1 MARRRQTVK
10 NSWAGQ
16 FAKQAS
22 NRRFLNE
29 IESYD
34 YDLQKELQDSA
45 DRNARLQYDIERT
58 RADIKA
64 LEEDPDGYFYEKE
77 QQALENEQWSVG
89 NYFKNWWASHG
100 RKMNDFQIADF
111 QGYMDRSNQWE
122 RLAND
127 VKTYWDIEDEIK
139 NLDSQ
144 IAQQRLNTQNLG
156 KAPTSKMREAY
167 GIIDLLQTQKDQLS
181 KRLDELKPSVDAF
194 KTYIPGSLRSR
205 YYDIVA
211 GNGENGIF
219 SNSRLFGRTSQAH
232 DELGDITRF
241 TTSIFS
247 DRRTRGEQR
256 EMLDR
261 ALKAKQE
268 KYKEWQA
275 ALDENIKD
283 RESYN
288 KVAKWF
294 QNREQRAGTD
304 IFNSDTWLY
313 GMPGLIAGSTSG
325 LSKAIPAMITGA
337 LTASAVAATGGT
349 AGVAIGAVG
358 GLGSYGLNYG
368 AGVSE
373 NNAEVSME
381 YNNRLEDYLKSQKT
395 KRGSLYDDIVYEG
408 RKKLGEQAKNYTDEQ
423 VFEQYRAGRYNIN
436 NAEANKK
443 MTQLA
448 IGIESQFQDDM
459 MATTWSAGIETLLEI
474 IPVGKVL
481 STTKMAKGKM
491 ANLAKGYKIG
501 AAAGPIAGAVYAP
514 IHAAL
519 QPTMKKA
526 GKMVSSIAADL
537 AKTAHIV
544 DAIPSKLLKKK
555 FLGSTTKRYIKDISG
570 RLLLASAAEGIEEGK
585 QSISANRYASGYY
598 TDAKI
603 KSIGETILD
612 DFLAGSKSAG
622 LLLGMPLEG
631 LMSDSDRKILQ
642 EIKGGFLLGGL
653 QTGMVNVSS
662 SIYPYV
668 KEQKANNVIA
678 NNVLIDKAAKI
689 DKLKKSALY
698 SESAKSSSAYQNI
711 IDGFAR
717 LRQENEN
724 VHDSTGEYGISPESI
739 DEEEKTFKDV
749 ARMSIDPYTIK
760 QAQYQGIKPSSK
772 EYNQFVAIKSL
783 SLDELDKTHAA
794 YEQADERLWEVRRK
808 IKESILIDQVENTD
822 ESGKEQPN
830 PAARYSSL
838 KNYIQLKD
846 VAKYT
851 ALLRRKEQ
859 LEVGI
864 MNAENGDHPEIKKIL
879 SNNLSKIQDQIN
891 NLKGEIQSYTNAEVD
906 TDINSVDSVEK
917 SLVLDKTIH
926 DELSEAYR
934 ASIVARQ
941 DFDLALDQ
949 YETIVGNA
957 YIDGKE
963 ADLTENVNWDE
974 ILDKVTFKG
983 GDAASVIKQYEET
996 IDDDNDLASTIDEH
1010 FDTHTDDNG
1019 NEIVTEDADDEVPAN
1034 NPDEEFHEDL
1044 KKDIEKQQGK
1054 PVEQAPVEP
1063 IQKPSE
1069 PVSQPQPTA
1078 VPEQPLQQP
1087 QQPLHK
1093 ATKNQQAVVDKVKTF
1108 AEQSKKNVK
1117 SVSPEN
1123 YVIEVDG
1130 KDITMPRVH
1139 SVMPKYWAQDGSFQP
1154 ALQVGN
1160 AFDNLARTFFG
1171 DKSNIDKYQT
1181 NRDSLIDA
1189 LYNQYASN
1197 KDSENDT
1204 KKTYSQL
1211 YSSKE
1216 SFAQTIDDLYNLA
1229 KQYDQLGWELSTE
1242 PVVWYADFGNGY
1254 IAGET
1259 DMLAID
1265 ENGNVHIIDFKT
1277 ASYKEGSIKN
1287 PFGHYETYYGFSIGN
1302 DLENRMMQLSKDD
1315 FQVGPRKMGLSKA
1328 ARQFIRDVRERTKN
1342 PNIKV
1347 EWDDQKE
1354 QAVLKYINSD
1364 YSNVGSSSFR
1374 QTHVYN
1380 GTTKGSKQ
1388 DEYSDQL
1395 TAYKEIIQRKLA
1407 NVVDMEVIGF
1417 RADYKHADNNLQS
1430 ISSIRNSVG
1439 GKPFRV
1445 KVSFSDEMHDILN
1458 NEGDAVEP
1466 QQEVGPS
1473 TEETVEQNQNN
1484 DTVATEELKNSDKT
1498 NFQSKQQ
1505 DVISDTNEQPLNIE
1519 VQGYSNMN
1527 PNVLN
1532 RERKLVDGMVFDK
1545 NFIADAIQNGTV
1557 EVYTEVVTDRIKGT
1571 SPSVYANITYKGKTY
1586 NRVFIYATPSLLN
1599 KVQLL
1604 EKTKQPG
1611 QKIIA
1616 TNITRTNG
1624 TVVYGKT
1631 RPALDTN
1638 LVDQDIKEV
1647 SFDSSDMQFGYIKN
1661 GNVVAFTG
1669 GNQKLQDVIYKF
1681 ENANVKNGTLVYLK
1695 RVPRSDSEGGDKFIP
1710 VTLRQKSLGADAD
1723 FIIETLQHID
1733 LLDTPYIVK
1742 TKNGEVQIGATRR
1755 ELLNLLIPFADD
1767 ASSTAK
1773 TYSIRRNANVPSVFE
1788 IISPDNQI
1796 QAIVDLR
1803 DEGSIKS
1810 FKKALQSIQMVDN
1823 PDVLTSN
1830 IGSPNA
1836 AKVFVKIKKFFANNK
1851 DGIKTIDV
1859 SNSIKFDF
1867 EDFKDNGLSGI
1878 GWYLK
1883 RGMLVT
1889 DYERIDA
1896 PMVSIN
1902 DVGISTQQ
1910 SERINKEEDFIGDSS
1925 VDAAVRDVTIDDLIA
1940 VQWKTKQVKDSNKPL
1955 LTEQSIKKHLR
1966 PILGDVVDDPNVVTI
1981 MATIA
1986 NDPRIKNAKVVGK
1999 ATSDAITLYNE
2010 AFDGV
2015 DYHEAFH
2022 RIFELFVPKATRDS
2036 IYEKTAQRI
2045 GVDLK
2050 QSNESTDFIGH
2061 RQVAEWLADKYME
2074 SRRYNV
2080 NTGIQWLD
2088 KLINYIVDLVR
2099 SYCSISNRD
2108 LYRVFLDI
2116 NSGKYKNQK
2125 KASKENVERFEK
2137 LFKNLNYEI
2146 HGQQFDHILNDQ
2158 MYDEV
2163 KNSALYCL
2171 LRGQKVDVS
2180 GSTVQ
2185 DIKINPT
2192 VIKRG
2197 ADTLK
2202 PLGFD
2207 VFGTDIDPDKKSAAQ
2222 LAMTE
2227 MVVRFDAVADDLAAM
2242 VSAIST
2248 DYRKIMQQEGIE
2260 DFDGGEAASSYDEN
2274 FFKWSYE
2281 FDKFDKTT
2289 SRIKFFFATVPDTN
2303 LNSLGLP
2310 QFLPMNYVFNEVLC
2324 NLWDV
2329 DTIEEVKSRLQ
2340 ALSAETPMYKI
2351 ILNNIDSILKRR
2363 YNEDGTVNADAE
2375 ALIAQLMTTIRSNRH
2390 TFMLLRSKKNKDGTY
2405 NLVMQRSD
2413 SDYNARAFTRQWS
2426 QILAKGGSE
2435 TLKVNEYGDVV
2446 FNPKNPDAARTFKTI
2461 ARLFNQIKDAV
2472 SAVNN
2477 GVGEIIIPSYEF
2489 PQYEYEDS
2497 IGNRIVTSAYLP
2509 NERVQN
2515 ITEKQNCD
2523 KVKSAIIDALN
2534 RIGINIHA
2542 EEFDYML
2549 QHKYGCSNW
2558 EALKQMVQSTDS
2570 TDSISSFMFFLNN
2583 ISRGKSLNLNADGTF
2598 VTQNNKNVPF
2608 DSIYTSMAFV
2618 KELGNWKYEYRHA
2631 HDTLSVL
2638 AIGGDRFYEISDNDY
2653 MSDVVRNLNKR
2664 GKWFTD
2670 LKQDLYNYYTT
2681 VDNYGETQQY
2691 GSITLKQLTDN
2702 KDAKLQIKHFIGFK
2716 TDKKGDE
2723 GHDYFKIVRRED
2735 YLAKAGMLE
2744 NGAMISLT
2752 LSDKKKYC
2760 YITGVKL
2767 PGIDYTEMQKA
2778 ENPIIDLNAASQ
2790 KIFVPDNISSSVY
2803 TIQQRED
2810 VVNQFLSYAISEYQS
2825 ILRNAER
2832 IDDGHRKVANFDTNE
2847 QSVKFSSLLGV
2858 WEQQFDENGKPTEE
2872 KYISF
2877 NNKNKSWKKNLETAQ
2892 QHFFNKPE
2900 KEQKALIARNLS
2912 KLAERE
2918 LNTMQAL
2925 GLIQKVADM
2934 SNPFINYKNVGLN
2947 DNVIKSIKV
2956 SYMQAMKNEPLFTEQ
2971 MAESMA
2977 ISAYVNDISNK
2988 AIMSGQEME
2997 RLFSGNPAF
3006 YKWRYDDKGRL
3017 VDRTVDELKRLGGL
3031 GSTGINNFTQLA
3043 NIPSKYKKDGNFTG
3057 KYVVAEVDNEM
3068 VSSPQYKEISDKMYQ
3083 GQVRWDVIENRMSN
3097 ELATVKAQH
3106 EAAMRSIRRSDGTF
3120 QEIEDALEEER
3131 NNYQES
3137 LEYLEDK
3144 IAHEV
3149 DNMSIE
3155 DLEKEYPEIAKEARI
3170 KSDDTASAL
3179 QSDIDVADGGAYIS
3193 DVMCEMLLKMEGAYN
3208 SDIEEAFKI
3217 LRGEIKS
3224 NYLGEINAYQ
3234 KVLTSVIG
3242 SQKYTAFGRRLSDG
3256 KSKPYYH
3263 KMALFPLFDCIATGR
3278 MRDIYDKMRQQ
3289 GIDMLLV
3296 NSAVKVGS
3304 EGSKSIDWGAYRQDG
3319 DPANEDNFNGDIA
3332 NQDWKPS
3339 FEKGFSFDTY
3349 ECEFDYLRKQLN
3361 TDPKEEALLR
3371 MGTQSQKIVFSNI
3384 VQGRDYVT
3392 QEVDSEGKPVTIK
3405 GRDLLG
3411 RIMDSFNR
3419 LSDIGVQ
3426 KINKAF
3432 FLTNDNNQLVDRYGN
3447 VIEDQNSN
3455 DRELDIVKFSKE
3467 VSKLMS
3473 DRGADK
3479 NIMRALELVTSNDTK
3494 HLSIPLGAIS
3504 NANWLESV
3512 LISHINKDVID
3523 VNTPGAYFIQRSIWA
3538 MQGNRLYTVKPDA
3551 DAKTLYKGKRL
3562 QMVNE
3567 EGSMDCVLSI
3577 DFFDHMLPEVWTG
3590 DYETDE
3596 DGNYIYE
3603 KDENG
3608 VYKLDDKY
3616 GKNYVPKKKMRG
3628 MTFEE
3633 AREWLVKKGII
3644 GGKANIVSYRI
3655 PTQAE
3660 SSIHA
3665 LRCVDVLPVVRDTV
3679 ILPEEFTKITGSDF
3693 DIDKLGLSTVN
3704 YNKYGSD
3711 KFKEG
3716 SEEYYQNRIIRDFIT
3731 LLIDKKS
3738 QHILQRS
3745 IDKDTKLLK
3754 DVLKTIE
3761 TSSSKEEMPY
3771 QFYTLST
3778 QTERKG
3784 DYVTGKLGIGPF
3796 ALNNNNHILTMLYG
3810 VKFKNIEGSIMNV
3823 LGLTDLSIHSDVD
3836 GNSIM
3841 SWLSALINAHV
3852 DIAKD
3857 PYISRLNVNPFTY
3870 NLVNTLIRTGFGK
3883 RTFFFTTQP
3892 IMKEL
3897 ATAYNNAASSYM
3909 ADQYK
3914 SRWQLQKEAV
3924 EAVAEQNFKDIKI
3937 NKWSFEDIVEGISNP
3952 KDTTYKPIINKYIK
3966 ALVDNN
3972 ILEKTANVRRSS
3984 SHVIPSIFNKDE
3996 QELLSADQIQ
4006 MLVYFAYLQFEPYAS
4021 SVSNLVKYSKI
4032 DTNKHGKSYIEQQIY
4047 LEGFNRLFNNPD
4059 GSGLFEREGLT
4070 KLAEHSY
4077 IETKT
4082 VNAISMTKNIL
4093 KGQFLQ
4099 STNGFDNAVHRILDM
4114 IGNPDSISVTLW
4126 DSITKGITA
4135 SIKSEFI
4142 NEYAKSLPQYNAT
4155 YMRDL
4160 VSESEEDLE
4169 YTQAAGSNRLKV
4181 ISTPKYN
4188 LKTYIRKPIRLMFQY
4203 GGKDYSYDYTV
4214 LGYDE
4219 KTNEIIIDKPSKV
4232 DIRGKMHISG
4242 GENTICDRF
4251 NRLNIELRSDDK
4263 YADVLDG
4270 AKEPNNMLLKSLELG
4285 NEFVYTPPMY
4295 QYTVK
4300 KEVPDTYNTL
4310 KFIKLFNALD
4320 QNGIQS
4326 NYIIDAWDQLLH
4338 DRKHPELARFAED
4351 LVVYAFITS
4360 GDSGGF
4366 TKFFKQVPFSW
4377 RKESGYADF
4386 INRKLVELQS
4396 IEIPNEQ
4403 LEDIILNNWFDNQL
4417 VPKYDLYDDKHVPN
4431 FISYS
4436 GATQTSGYID
4446 RYSYPRMLA
4455 ALKDNGNGKLKA
4467 TIDPNNAPLFIKIPR
4482 RRDSDAKDSQ
4492 RRVTVYKRVSYGMR
4506 QGSAG
4511 IWVHYPIYVEVQ
4523 QKGNLIRGNYLITE
4537 YGREDSPIKD
4547 YGPNVEGLKK
4557 MFALGDFIS
4566 RNVIEDYRI
4575 KYTNSFSQM
4584 IEDMNYQYLLENKF
4598 HATSKL
4604 ADALK
4609 QRDTKQ
4615 EEMPVEESLPKEAKA
4630 TNLSF
4635 YSGMITPDENTI
4647 FVFGSN
4653 PEGRHGAGAAKVAR
4667 EKFGA
4672 VYGQG
4677 EGLQGNSYALPT
4689 KDLRIKENRGLRSI
4703 SPEQIT
4709 ENIRKMYEVARQN
4722 PNRRFKVAY
4731 TNNLNETSL
4740 NGYTGAEMIEMFKN
4754 AGPIPS
4760 NVMFSENWKPG
4771 FEQRPVTISE
4781 GLTQE
4786 QIDELKKEAEEIKK
4800 QCKGE

>member
-34 YDLQKELQDSA
+34 YDLQREIQDSA

-77 QQALENEQWSVG
+77 QQALENESKSVG

-156 KAPTSKMREAY
+156 NAPTSKMKEAY

-181 KRLDELKPSVDAF
+181 KRLDDLKPSVDAF

-247 DRRTRGEQR
+247 DRRTRSEQR

-275 ALDENIKD
+275 ALNENIKD

-288 KVAKWF
+288 KVDRWF

-325 LSKAIPAMITGA
+325 LSKMIPAMITGA
-337 LTASAVAATGGT
+337 LTASAIAATGGT
-349 AGVAIGAVG
+349 AGVAIGAMG
-358 GLGSYGLNYG
+358 GLGAYGLNYG

-381 YNNRLEDYLKSQKT
+381 YNNRLEDYLKGQKT

-408 RKKLGEQAKNYTDEQ
+408 RKKLGEQAKDYTDEQ
-423 VFEQYRAGRYNIN
+423 VFEQYRAGKYNIN

-459 MATTWSAGIETLLEI
+459 MATTWSAGVETLLEI

-501 AAAGPIAGAVYAP
+501 AAAGPIAGAAYAP

-519 QPTMKKA
+519 QPAMKKA
-526 GKMVSSIAADL
+526 GKMVSSIAEDL

-544 DAIPSKLLKKK
+544 DAIPSSLLKKK

-585 QSISANRYASGYY
+585 QSISANRYSSGYY

-642 EIKGGFLLGGL
+642 EIKGGFILGGL
-653 QTGMVNVSS
+653 QTGMVNVAS
-662 SIYPYV
+662 SISPYI
-668 KEQKANNVIA
+668 KERKANDVIA

-689 DKLKKSALY
+689 DKIKKSALY
-698 SESAKSSSAYQNI
+698 SESAKSPSAYQNI

-739 DEEEKTFKDV
+739 DEEEQTFKDV
-749 ARMSIDPYTIK
+749 ARMSVDPYTIK

-772 EYNQFVAIKSL
+772 EYNQFVAVKSL
-783 SLDELDKTHAA
+783 SLDELDKATAASDQA
-794 YEQADERLWEVRRK
+794 YEHLSEVERK
-808 IKESILIDQVENTD
+808 IREDILTDQFKNTD

-838 KNYIQLKD
+838 KNYIQLRN
-846 VAKYT
+846 VAKYA

-864 MNAENGDHPEIKKIL
+864 MNAENGGHQEIKKIL
-879 SNNLSKIQDQIN
+879 NSNLSKIQNQIN
-891 NLKGEIQSYTNAEVD
+891 DLKSEIQSYTNTDVD

-934 ASIVARQ
+934 ASIIARQ
-941 DFDLALDQ
+941 DYDLALNQ
-949 YETIVGNA
+949 YETVVGKA

-963 ADLTENVNWDE
+963 ADLTENVKWDE

-983 GDAASVIKQYEET
+983 GNVASVIKQYEDT

-1019 NEIVTEDADDEVPAN
+1019 NELVTEDTADEVPTN
-1034 NPDEEFHEDL
+1034 NPAEEFHEDL
-1044 KKDIEKQQGK
+1044 KKDVEKQQEK
-1054 PVEQAPVEP
+1054 PAKQVPVEP

-1069 PVSQPQPTA
+1069 PISQPQPTT
-1078 VPEQPLQQP
+1078 VPEQPLQRP

-1093 ATKNQQAVVDKVKTF
+1093 ATKNQQNVIDKVKTF

-1130 KDITMPRVH
+1130 KDVTMPRVH

-1160 AFDNLARTFFG
+1160 AFDNLARMFFG

-1181 NRDSLIDA
+1181 NRDLLIDS

-1216 SFAQTIDDLYNLA
+1216 AFAQTVDDLYALA
-1229 KQYDQLGWELSTE
+1229 RQYDQLGWELSTE
-1242 PVVWYADFGNGY
+1242 PVVWYADFGKGY

-1259 DMLAID
+1259 DMLAVD
-1265 ENGNVHIIDFKT
+1265 ENGNIHIIDFKT

-1287 PFGHYETYYGFSIGN
+1287 PFGHYETDYGFSIG
-1302 DLENRMMQLSKDD
+1302 DKLEARRMQLNKED
-1315 FQVGPRKMGLSKA
+1315 FQVGPRKTGLSKA
-1328 ARQFIRDVRERTKN
+1328 ARQFIHDVRDYTKN
-1342 PNIKV
+1342 RNIKV
-1347 EWDDQKE
+1347 DWDDQKE

-1364 YSNVGSSSFR
+1364 YSNPAASGFR
-1374 QTHVYN
+1374 QTHVYK
-1380 GTTKGSKQ
+1380 GKTKGSKQ

-1395 TAYKEIIQRKLA
+1395 TAYKEMIQRRLA

-1417 RADYKHADNNLQS
+1417 RADYIHANNDLQS
-1430 ISSIRNSVG
+1430 ISSIRNSVNG
-1439 GKPFRV
+1439 NPFRV

-1466 QQEVGPS
+1466 RQEAGPS
-1473 TEETVEQNQNN
+1473 IEETVEQNQNN
-1484 DTVATEELKNSDKT
+1484 DSVVEEELKNSDKT
-1498 NFQSKQQ
+1498 TFQSKQQ
-1505 DVISDTNEQPLNIE
+1505 DITSNGEEQQANVE
-1519 VQGYSNMN
+1519 VSAYSNIN

-1532 RERKLVDGMVFDK
+1532 RERKLVNGMVFDK
-1545 NFIADAIQNGTV
+1545 NFVSDAIQNGTV

-1571 SPSVYANITYKGKTY
+1571 APSLYANITYKGKTY
-1586 NRVFIYATPSLLN
+1586 NRMFIYATPSLLN
-1599 KVQLL
+1599 KVLQL
-1604 EKTKQPG
+1604 ESTKQPG
-1611 QKIIA
+1611 QKIVV

-1624 TVVYGKT
+1624 TVVYGDT
-1631 RPALDTN
+1631 RPVLDTN
-1638 LVDQDIKEV
+1638 LVDQDIKNV
-1647 SFDSSDMQFGYIKN
+1647 SFDSADMQFGYTKN
-1661 GNVVAFTG
+1661 GNVVAFAN
-1669 GNQKLQDVIYKF
+1669 GNQKLQDSIYKF
-1681 ENANVKNGTLVYLK
+1681 ENADVKNGSLVYLK
-1695 RVPRSDSEGGDKFIP
+1695 RIPRSDSEGGDKFIP
-1710 VTLRQKSLGADAD
+1710 VTLQQKSLADDAD
-1723 FIIETLQHID
+1723 FIVETLSHID
-1733 LLDTPYIVK
+1733 LLDTPYIAK
-1742 TKNGEVQIGATRR
+1742 TKNGDVSIGATRR
-1755 ELLNLLIPFADD
+1755 ELLSLLIPFVDD
-1767 ASSTAK
+1767 SSSATK
-1773 TYSIRRNANVPSVFE
+1773 TYSIRRHPNIPSVFS
-1788 IISPDNQI
+1788 ILSPDGNVQNL
-1796 QAIVDLR
+1796 VDLR
-1803 DEGSIKS
+1803 NEESINKFKEG
-1810 FKKALQSIQMVDN
+1810 LRHIQMVDR
-1823 PDVLTSN
+1823 PDILASR
-1830 IGSPNA
+1830 IGTPNA
-1836 AKVFVKIKKFFANNK
+1836 PTVFSKVKKFFANNK
-1851 DGIKTIDV
+1851 DGIRTIDV
-1859 SNSIKFDF
+1859 SGSIKFDF
-1867 EDFKDNGLSGI
+1867 EDFKDRGLSGI

-1883 RGMLVT
+1883 RGMIVT

-1896 PMVSIN
+1896 PMVSVN
-1902 DVGISTQQ
+1902 DVSIATEQNNQ
-1910 SERINKEEDFIGDSS
+1910 HTKMEDAVGDVS
-1925 VDAAVRDVTIDDLIA
+1925 VDNTINSVTIDDLLA
-1940 VQWKTKQVKDSNKPL
+1940 VQWKTKTAADSDKPL
-1955 LTEQSIKKHLR
+1955 LTEKAIRKHLR
-1966 PILGDVVDDPNVVTI
+1966 PILGDIVDDPNIVAI
-1981 MATIA
+1981 MTTIA
-1986 NDPRIKNAKVVGK
+1986 NDRRIKNAKVVGK
-1999 ATSDAITLYNE
+1999 AMSDAIVLYNE
-2010 AFDGV
+2010 AFEGV

-2022 RIFELFVPKATRDS
+2022 RIFELFVPKATRDA

-2045 GVDLK
+2045 GVNLS
-2050 QSNESTDFIGH
+2050 QSDESTNFVGH

-2074 SRRYNV
+2074 SRKYNI

-2088 KLINYIVDLVR
+2088 KLVNYIVDFVR
-2099 SYCSISNRD
+2099 SFCSISNRD
-2108 LYRVFLDI
+2108 LYKVFLEI
-2116 NSGKYKNQK
+2116 NSGKYKNK
-2125 KASKENVERFEK
+2125 KEASKENVERFEK

-2146 HGQQFDHILNDQ
+2146 HGTQFDHVVNDQ
-2158 MYDEV
+2158 MYDEM
-2163 KNSALYCL
+2163 KNSALYFL

-2180 GSTVQ
+2180 GSTIQ
-2185 DIKINPT
+2185 NIKINPA
-2192 VIKRG
+2192 VIQRG

-2202 PLGFD
+2202 PIGFD
-2207 VFGTDIDPDKKSAAQ
+2207 VFGVNVEPNKKSAAQ

-2227 MVVRFDAVADDLAAM
+2227 MLVKFDSVADDLASM
-2242 VSAIST
+2242 VASIST
-2248 DYRKIMQQEGIE
+2248 DYRKVMQDQRLE
-2260 DFDGGEAASSYDEN
+2260 DFDGGESASSYDEN

-2289 SRIKFFFATVPDTN
+2289 SRIKFFFATIPDVN
-2303 LNSLGLP
+2303 VNSLGLP

-2324 NLWDV
+2324 NLWDI
-2329 DTIEEVKSRLQ
+2329 DTVEEVEARLQ
-2340 ALSAETPMYKI
+2340 ALSVESPMYKV
-2351 ILNNIDSILKRR
+2351 ILNNFNSVLKRR
-2363 YNEDGTVNADAE
+2363 YNEDGTINADAE
-2375 ALIAQLMTTIRSNRH
+2375 ALVAQLMTTIRSNRH
-2390 TFMLLRSKKNKDGTY
+2390 TFMLLRSKKNKDGAY
-2405 NLVMQRSD
+2405 DLVIQRSD
-2413 SDYNARAFTRQWS
+2413 SDYNARAFTQQWS
-2426 QILAKGGSE
+2426 QVLAKGGSE
-2435 TLKVNEYGDVV
+2435 TLKVNQYGDVV

-2461 ARLFNQIKDAV
+2461 ARLFNQIKDVV

-2497 IGNRIVTSAYLP
+2497 IGNRIISSAYLP

-2523 KVKSAIIDALN
+2523 KVKAAIIDALN
-2534 RIGINIHA
+2534 RIGINVHM

-2549 QHKYGCSNW
+2549 RHKYGCSNW
-2558 EALKQMVQSTDS
+2558 EALKQMVQSTDQA
-2570 TDSISSFMFFLNN
+2570 DSISSFMFFLNN
-2583 ISRGKSLNLNADGTF
+2583 ISKGNTLNLNADGTF
-2598 VTQNNKNVPF
+2598 VSQDNKNIPF
-2608 DSIYTSMAFV
+2608 DNIYTSMAFV

-2638 AIGGDRFYEISDNDY
+2638 ATGGNRFYEISDNDY
-2653 MSDVVRNLNKR
+2653 MSDVVRDLNKR
-2664 GKWFTD
+2664 GKWFND
-2670 LKQDLYNYYTT
+2670 LKRDTYNYYTS
-2681 VDNYGETQQY
+2681 VDNFGEQQAY
-2691 GSITLKQLTDN
+2691 GSITLKQLTEN
-2702 KDAKLQIKHFIGFK
+2702 PNAKIQLKHFIGIK

-2723 GHDYFKIVRRED
+2723 GHDYFEIVRRED
-2735 YLAKAGMLE
+2735 YLSKVGILE
-2744 NGAMISLT
+2744 NGGMISLT

-2760 YITGVKL
+2760 YITGVNL
-2767 PGIDYTEMQKA
+2767 PGINYTEMQKS
-2778 ENPIIDLNAASQ
+2778 ENPIVDLNAASQ
-2790 KIFVPDNISSSVY
+2790 TIFVPDGVSSSVY
-2803 TIQQRED
+2803 NIQQRED
-2810 VVNQFLSYAISEYQS
+2810 VIDQFLSYATSEYQS

-2832 IDDGHRKVANFDTNE
+2832 INDGHRKVANFDTDE

-2858 WEQQFDENGKPTEE
+2858 WEQQFDDAGKPTEE
-2872 KYISF
+2872 IYVSF
-2877 NNKNKSWKKNLETAQ
+2877 NNKNKSWQKNLQIAQ
-2892 QHFFNKPE
+2892 QHFFNKPVE
-2900 KEQKALIARNLS
+2900 EQKALIARNLS

-2918 LNTMQAL
+2918 LKTLQSM
-2925 GLIQKVADM
+2925 GLIQIVGGM
-2934 SNPFINYKNVGLN
+2934 SNPFLNYKNVGLN
-2947 DNVIKSIKV
+2947 NKVIKSMKV
-2956 SYMQAMKNEPLFTEQ
+2956 SYMQAMKDEPLFTEQ

-2977 ISAYVNDISNK
+2977 ITAYVNDISCK

-3006 YKWRYDDKGRL
+3006 YKWKYDNNGRL

-3031 GSTGINNFTQLA
+3031 GSTGVNNFTQLA
-3043 NIPSKYKKDGNFTG
+3043 NIPDKYKKDGNFTG
-3057 KYVVAEVDNEM
+3057 KYVVAEVDNEK
-3068 VSSPQYKEISDKMYQ
+3068 VSSPQYKEISDKMYD
-3083 GQVRWDVIENRMSN
+3083 GQLRWDVIENRIFN
-3097 ELATVKAQH
+3097 ELAQLKIQH
-3106 EAAMRSIRRSDGTF
+3106 DTAVRAIRRSKASLF
-3120 QEIEDALEEER
+3120 EIEEALEDER
-3131 NNYQES
+3131 ASYQES
-3137 LEYLEDK
+3137 LEHLENK
-3144 IAHEV
+3144 IASEV
-3149 DNMSIE
+3149 DSMPIE
-3155 DLEKEYPEIAKEARI
+3155 DLEKKYPEIAKEARV
-3170 KSDDTASAL
+3170 KSDETASAL

-3193 DVMCEMLLKMEGAYN
+3193 DVMCEMLLKMEGAY
-3208 SDIEEAFKI
+3208 SSSIEQAFKI

-3224 NYLGEINAYQ
+3224 DYLGEIDAYQ

-3242 SQKYTAFGRRLSDG
+3242 NQKYTAFGRRLSDG
-3256 KSKPYYH
+3256 NSKPYYH

-3278 MRDIYDKMRQQ
+3278 MRNVYDKMRQQ

-3304 EGSKSIDWGAYRQDG
+3304 EGSKPVEWDNYRQDS
-3319 DPANEDNFNGDIA
+3319 DPSNENNFNGDIA
-3332 NQDWKPS
+3332 NQDWKPA
-3339 FEKGFSFDTY
+3339 FEDAFNFDTY

-3361 TDPKEEALLR
+3361 TDPKEETMLR
-3371 MGTQSQKIVFSNI
+3371 MGTQAQKIAFSNL
-3384 VQGRDYVT
+3384 VPGRDYVT
-3392 QEVDSEGKPVTIK
+3392 QDVDDNGEPVTIK
-3405 GRDLLG
+3405 GRDLLD
-3411 RIMDSFNR
+3411 RIMDSSNR

-3426 KINKAF
+3426 KMNKAF
-3432 FLTNDNNQLVDRYGN
+3432 FRTNDNGELIDKNGN

-3467 VSKLMS
+3467 ISKLMS

-3512 LISHINKDVID
+3512 LISAINKDVID
-3523 VNTPGAYFIQRSIWA
+3523 VNTPGAFFIQRSIWA
-3538 MQGNRLYTVKPDA
+3538 MQGNKMYK
-3551 DAKTLYKGKRL
+3551 AKSDSDSKVLYKGKRL

-3577 DFFDHMLPEVWTG
+3577 DFFNHVLPKIWSG

-3608 VYKLDDKY
+3608 IYKLDDKY
-3616 GKNYVPKKKMRG
+3616 GKNYVPKKKMRD

-3633 AREWLVKKGII
+3633 ARKWLFKKGII
-3644 GGKANIVSYRI
+3644 GDKANIVSYRI
-3655 PTQAE
+3655 PTQAA
-3660 SSIHA
+3660 SSINA

-3704 YNKYGSD
+3704 YNKHGSD

-3716 SEEYYQNRIIRDFIT
+3716 TEEYYQNRIIRDFIT

-3745 IDKDTKLLK
+3745 IDNDTKLLK

-3761 TSSSKEEMPY
+3761 TASSKEETPY
-3771 QFYTLST
+3771 QFYSLST
-3778 QTERKG
+3778 QTERKD

-3796 ALNNNNHILTMLYG
+3796 ALNNNSHILTMLYG
-3810 VKFKNIEGSIMNV
+3810 VKFKSIEGSIMDV
-3823 LGLTDLSIHSDVD
+3823 LGLTDLSIHNDVD

-3852 DIAKD
+3852 DIARD

-3897 ATAYNNAASSYM
+3897 ALVYNNAASSYM
-3909 ADQYK
+3909 ADPYK
-3914 SRWQLQKEAV
+3914 SRWQLQKDAVKEA
-3924 EAVAEQNFKDIKI
+3924 AEERFKDVKI
-3937 NKWSFEDIVEGISNP
+3937 NGWTFEDIVNGISNP
-3952 KDTTYKPIINKYIK
+3952 KDTVYKPVINKYIK

-3972 ILEKTANVRRSS
+3972 ILEKTANVRYSS
-3984 SHVIPSIFNKDE
+3984 SHMIPSISGNGE
-3996 QELLSADQIQ
+3996 QELLSANQIQ

-4032 DTNKHGKSYIEQQIY
+4032 DTKKHGKSYIEQQVY

-4059 GSGLFEREGLT
+4059 GGGLFEKDGLV
-4070 KLAEHSY
+4070 KLAGHSY

-4082 VNAISMTKNIL
+4082 LNAISMTKNIL

-4099 STNGFDNAVHRILDM
+4099 STNGFNNAIRRVLEM
-4114 IGNPDSISVTLW
+4114 IGSPDSINETLW
-4126 DSITKGITA
+4126 DNITRGITA

-4142 NEYAKSLPQYNAT
+4142 NEYAKSLPQYNNT
-4155 YMRDL
+4155 YMHDL

-4181 ISTPKYN
+4181 QGTPKYN
-4188 LKTYIRKPIRLMFQY
+4188 LKTYIRKPITLSFQY
-4203 GGKDYSYDYTV
+4203 NGKDYSLDYTV

-4219 KTNEIIIDKPSKV
+4219 NTNEILIDKPSKV
-4232 DIRGKMHISG
+4232 DLKGKMHISG
-4242 GENTICDRF
+4242 GENTIYDRF
-4251 NRLNIELRSDDK
+4251 NRLNVELRSNSE
-4263 YADVLDG
+4263 YADLLNS
-4270 AKEPNNMLLKSLELG
+4270 AKEPNNELLKSLIPGKE
-4285 NEFVYTPPMY
+4285 VSYTPPAY

-4300 KEVPDTYNTL
+4300 KEVPDTYKTL
-4310 KFIKLFNALD
+4310 KFVKLFNALD

-4326 NYIIDAWDQLLH
+4326 NQIIDAWDQLLH
-4338 DRKHPELARFAED
+4338 DRKHPELVKFAED

-4386 INRKLVELQS
+4386 VDRKLVELQS
-4396 IEIPNEQ
+4396 AEISNEQ
-4403 LEDIILNNWFDNQL
+4403 LEDVILNNWFDNQI
-4417 VPKYDLYDDKHVPN
+4417 VPKYDLYDNDKVPN
-4431 FISYS
+4431 FVSYS
-4436 GATQTSGYID
+4436 GATQTSSYID
-4446 RYSYPRMLA
+4446 RYSHPRMLA
-4455 ALKDNGNGKLKA
+4455 ALKDNGNGVLEPS
-4467 TIDPNNAPLFIKIPR
+4467 IDPNNSPLFIKIPR
-4482 RRDSDAKDSQ
+4482 RRDYDAKDSQ
-4492 RRVTVYKRVSYGMR
+4492 RRVTVYKRISYGMR
-4506 QGSAG
+4506 QNSVGR
-4511 IWVHYPIYVEVQ
+4511 WVHYPIYVEVQ

-4537 YGREDSPIKD
+4537 YGREDSNVKD

-4557 MFALGDFIS
+4557 LFALGDFIS

-4584 IEDMNYQYLLENKF
+4584 IEDMNYQHLYSDRFAGSEEKFVKALNKLENGEQKEPNIDISTISNKS
-4598 HATSKL
+4598 AAYGVEIIPGGST
-4604 ADALK
+4604 ALK
-4609 QRDTKQ
+4609 SNYAAWQQQHPEGIVAYRVNFNKYATPEEANAGRIGNPFSENARGKDTVQ
-4615 EEMPVEESLPKEAKA
+4615 QFYEWLTTGNNFGNAKA
-4630 TNLSF
+4630 TEEYRQAIVQRILN
-4635 YSGMITPDENTI
+4635 TPNNAPVLYYTEL
-4647 FVFGSN
+4647 
-4653 PEGRHGAGAAKVAR
+4653 GRPSHATVIGYLVNNK
-4667 EKFGA
+4667 
-4672 VYGQG
+4672 QL
-4677 EGLQGNSYALPT
+4677 LQ
-4689 KDLRIKENRGLRSI
+4689 
-4703 SPEQIT
+4703 Q
-4709 ENIRKMYEVARQN
+4709 
-4722 PNRRFKVAY
+4722 
-4731 TNNLNETSL
+4731 
-4740 NGYTGAEMIEMFKN
+4740 
-4754 AGPIPS
+4754 
-4760 NVMFSENWKPG
+4760 
-4771 FEQRPVTISE
+4771 PVTISE

-4786 QIDELKKEAEEIKK
+4786 QIDELKKEAEDIKK